1 MRKSLRIASMVLA
14 ALLFFSYDSLKA
26 QVKIG
31 GNPASIDPNA
41 ILELESTKKGF
52 LLPRVSDMSNM
63 AASTTEGYLVYYT
76 GSGPSNPAGLF
87 VKIGGA
93 MVRVT
98 TEGGAGAPWKL
109 DGNLGTAT
117 SFMGTT
123 NNFPL
128 QLKANNNTGI
138 TIGADGRLIF
148 GFVDASL
155 PVEGINDVLV
165 IATDGT
171 IKKKDLALSSVT
183 KLNGLQGDNEIAL
196 NASPSDV
203 APVITT
209 TPPAGGLPGSIE
221 LSYPILQGQAA
232 TYGFMHIDDY
242 NALKAL
248 TAADGFTVQPLGA
261 PAAEGGAFT
270 LNVGTGKW
278 ELALS
283 PASATTPG
291 IVTATT
297 DASVQTF
304 AGNKKFTNTTT
315 EFDGAVVIKRTGV
328 IPGAA
333 TLAVE
338 GAVTLD
344 GVTAQTLVNTDNY
357 NVLLQAIG
365 NNEVKKV
372 TVPGWK
378 LTSTGIGQISAPTG
392 VPAVGTAT
400 GDLAFETVTTG
411 TDFAI
416 SSAADKVTFA
426 LPDASATA
434 RGVVSTAAQSFTGDK
449 TFETKVLVG
458 PAAGAVTTSSN
469 LNVNGSLGVKFK
481 TLTAG
486 STVGPDDYI
495 VMIAASTPTSSL
507 GLPDATTC
515 SGRVYV
521 IKRIPGTN
529 PATEE
534 DNNIVVTPTGGQ
546 TINGIA
552 NTSITVV
559 HTSITL
565 MSDGANWQ
573 LLSRGTGF

>member
-52 LLPRVSDMSNM
+52 LLPRVSDMSLM
-63 AASTTEGYLVYYT
+63 AASATEGYLVYYT

-87 VKIGGA
+87 AKIGGA

-98 TEGGAGAPWKL
+98 TEGGAGSPWKL

-155 PVEGINDVLV
+155 PAEGINDVLV
-165 IATDGT
+165 IALDGT

-196 NASPSDV
+196 NASATDI

-248 TAADGFTVQPLGA
+248 TAVDGFTVQPLGA

-458 PAAGAVTTSSN
+458 PAAGAVTTASN
-469 LNVNGSLGVKFK
+469 LNINGSLGVKFR
-481 TLTAG
+481 TITTG
-486 STVGPDDYI
+486 GIGPDDYI
-495 VMIAASTPTSSL
+495 VMFAATSAATPLT
-507 GLPDATTC
+507 LPDATTC
-515 SGRVYV
+515 AGRVYV
-521 IKRIPGTN
+521 IKRVPGTI

-552 NTSITVV
+552 TTSITVV